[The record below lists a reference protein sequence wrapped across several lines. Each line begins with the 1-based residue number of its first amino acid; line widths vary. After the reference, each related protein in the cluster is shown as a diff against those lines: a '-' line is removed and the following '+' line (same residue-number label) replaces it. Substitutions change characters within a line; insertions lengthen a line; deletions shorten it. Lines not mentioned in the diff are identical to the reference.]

1 MSLSLPPHVI
11 SQARATHEAN
21 MPDTCRVDSPA
32 TVWDE
37 DAQASTRGWETIHE
51 GLPCRLPIPAAAG
64 PAVTAAGEAATPV
77 TRVIRVPAGTTG
89 IKKDMRVT
97 ITASQHRPTMV
108 GLTMWVSH
116 VRARTYGGSLV
127 LDCRDTP

>member
-1 MSLSLPPHVI
+1 MSLTVPAAVV
-11 SQARATHEAN
+11 AEAEALHGAN
-21 MPDTCRVDSPA
+21 LPDTCRVDSPA